1 MMKKIAIFVSLI
13 FLLALF
19 PIQGFCQTIDVL
31 IKGIDDGIKSTKQR
45 DYMEAVMN
53 AKLQA
58 IERAGVE
65 IQSITVVENF
75 QLKYDMVESKANA
88 LLLPGFQIIDMGYQ
102 TDGTY
107 QVVLA
112 GKVQVG
118 KMKRQKGEYWGKLRS
133 EPAKMR
139 LSELEGFKKA
149 YTLGKIRNDFEDNK
163 DETVTDWATGLMWT
177 KKNLWG
183 DCYQKLN
190 ERVHNEMN
198 NNKFAGYSD
207 WRVPTLE
214 ELLSIKTIKPMSKG
228 VEYTPNPVF
237 FIDPIFAP
245 PDLVLWSSDIILAKR
260 VRGYSQSCPSMW
272 GRHENEILYEC
283 GSGVGFRSEGHSV
296 ETFVTGM
303 GGVYIKGIRS
313 IK

>member
-1 MMKKIAIFVSLI
+1 MMKKITISISLT
-13 FLLALF
+13 FLLILF
-19 PIQGFCQTIDVL
+19 PMQVFCQTIDVL
-31 IKGIDDGIKSTKQR
+31 IKGIDDGIKTTKQR

-88 LLLPGFQIIDMGYQ
+88 VLLPGFQIIDMGYQ

-107 QVVLA
+107 QVVLS

-133 EPAKMR
+133 EPTKIR
-139 LSELEGFKKA
+139 LTELEKFKKV
-149 YTLGKIRNDFEDNK
+149 YTIGKINNDFEDNK

-177 KKNLWG
+177 KKNLVG
-183 DCYQKLN
+183 DCYQRLN
-190 ERVHNEMN
+190 ERVHNEL
-198 NNKFAGYSD
+198 NNKKLAGYSD

-214 ELLSIKTIKPMSKG
+214 ELWSIKTSKPMSKG
-228 VEYTPNPVF
+228 ETYTPSPTF

-245 PDLVLWSSDIILAKR
+245 PDSVLWSSDIILAKR

-272 GRHENEILYEC
+272 GRYENEILYEC
-283 GSGVGFRSEGHSV
+283 GIGVGFQSEGHSV
-296 ETFVTGM
+296 GTFVTG